1 MSKNPTLIFC
11 TDLFIICDYCAKFSR
26 EQSNKM
32 NFLLTGIIYE
42 KGTCRYLNVLLDE
55 YIAYNGRGQEQTNDS
70 GHIINLVKCH
80 RE

>member
-1 MSKNPTLIFC
+1 MSKNLTLIFC

-42 KGTCRYLNVLLDE
+42 KGTYGYLNVLLNE
-55 YIAYNGRGQEQTNDS
+55 YTMDKSTRLEWTHIGG
-70 GHIINLVKCH
+70 GHIFS
-80 RE
+80 